1 MKKLEI
7 RKALEQMD
15 KKVYFASLGI
25 VVLMVVGLVIIPNTV
40 NQDFLHLAGQL

>member
-15 KKVYFASLGI
+15 KKVYFTSLAI
-25 VVLMVVGLVIIPNTV
+25 VVLMVLALIFIPNTV
-40 NQDFLHLAGQL
+40 KIAIESTFNV